1 MTLPLQ
7 VLERVESTRHATR
20 YRIARGWS
28 LLGGALLVVC
38 VTVFGFGIVENV
50 EAFQTQEQPPAVT
63 PDAGDSEPRNADSGN
78 ADSDQ
83 TADGD
88 KTTIDDYLLDIR
100 LAIRAEDLDKALR
113 VVQEAI
119 GDYPEHVPF
128 KMNRLLLLVQRDQAA
143 LEKAEGKLEPIA
155 ASLIET
161 GDLAR
166 ELWKA
171 KDQFPEQ
178 LLGVFPAAFLS
189 QCRAC
194 AVQGDDAK
202 ALEALQ
208 LAADGGFADLGKLV
222 HDEQLA
228 RFVAT
233 DGFQDLATKLR
244 AQLVERARQ
253 RMAEFPGY
261 PFAFELAAVRVDKP
275 VKLSD
280 YEGKVVIVDFWGTW
294 CPPCREEIPH
304 FVRLAKTYDKSE
316 LEIVGLAYERGEPD
330 AIKPRLAKFL
340 KANQIDYRC
349 LIGTEEVQNQVPQ
362 FPGFPTTLFIDH
374 NQRVRMQLVG
384 YHSYDQLEAYAKV
397 LLEES
402 ASASE

>member
-1 MTLPLQ
+1 MILPLQ
-7 VLERVESTRHATR
+7 VLERVESMRHAIR
-20 YRIARGWS
+20 YCTSRGWS
-28 LLGGALLVVC
+28 LLGLPLLMVG
-38 VTVFGFGIVENV
+38 VTVFNLGTVASV
-50 EAFQTQEQPPAVT
+50 EAFQTQTQSQAASRV
-63 PDAGDSEPRNADSGN
+63 ASESESRNPETGNTDPGQAADDN
-78 ADSDQ
+78 
-83 TADGD
+83 
-88 KTTIDDYLLDIR
+88 KTSVDDYLLDIR
-100 LAIRAEDLDKALR
+100 LAIRAEDLDKALD

-119 GDYPEHVPF
+119 NAYPEHVPF

-166 ELWKA
+166 ELWKM
-171 KDQFPEQ
+171 KQQFPEQ

-194 AVQGDDAK
+194 AVRGEDKK
-202 ALEALQ
+202 ALESLQ
-208 LAADGGFADLGKLV
+208 LAADGGFADLEKLV
-222 HDEQLA
+222 RDEQLA

-244 AQLVERARQ
+244 AQLVEQARQ
-253 RMAEFPGY
+253 KMASFPSY
-261 PFAFELAAVRVDKP
+261 PFGFELAAVRIDKP
-275 VKLSD
+275 VQLSD
-280 YEGKVVIVDFWGTW
+280 YEGKVLIVDFWGTW
-294 CPPCREEIPH
+294 CPPCRDEIPH

-316 LEIVGLAYERGEPD
+316 LEIVGLAYEKGEPD

-340 KANQIDYRC
+340 KANQINYRC